1 MSSSLPQWGQSTVMV
16 IMDSSASP
24 TIFAFTLPH
33 HSLFHHYPMHA
44 AWVAFANKG
53 DPGWPKY
60 DLTRRATMYFD
71 TTSEVVDD
79 PGSAERMLWEGLR

>member
-1 MSSSLPQWGQSTVMV
+1 MFDTLHKEGYEAMLGPNPPQQVA
-16 IMDSSASP
+16 DS
-24 TIFAFTLPH
+24 
-33 HSLFHHYPMHA
+33 MHA

-60 DLTRRATMYFD
+60 DLTRRATMHFD